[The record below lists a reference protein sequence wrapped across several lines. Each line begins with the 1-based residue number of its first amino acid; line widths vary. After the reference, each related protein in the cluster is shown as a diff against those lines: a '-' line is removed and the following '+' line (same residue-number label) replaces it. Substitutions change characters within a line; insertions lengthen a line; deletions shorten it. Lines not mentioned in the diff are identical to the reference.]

1 MELLLQHKLLSN
13 SQLLELP
20 LKDNI
25 YKLPN
30 HSSLLEL
37 TFKIF

>member
-1 MELLLQHKLLSN
+1 M
-13 SQLLELP
+13 LELP

-25 YKLPN
+25 YKLSN

-37 TFKIF
+37 TLKNF